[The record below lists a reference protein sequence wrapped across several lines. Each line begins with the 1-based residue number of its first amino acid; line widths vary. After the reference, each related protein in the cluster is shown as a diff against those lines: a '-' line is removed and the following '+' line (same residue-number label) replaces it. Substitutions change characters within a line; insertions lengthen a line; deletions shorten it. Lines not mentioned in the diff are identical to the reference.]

1 MSMVLRDGGY
11 PQMTHNDWEIVQAPK
26 AQGTW
31 NFHSATNCYR
41 LSEKIILLIP
51 RNWPLSDQK

>member
-31 NFHSATNCYR
+31 NFHSAFVSVF
-41 LSEKIILLIP
+41 LHLFVPFGSVSGQ
-51 RNWPLSDQK
+51 W